1 MTRRSRFQDRVRRV
15 HMVGIGGA
23 GMSGIAEVLMRLGFT
38 VTGSDLAD
46 SEAVRRLRRLGAVV
60 HPAHDAAQ
68 VEGADVL
75 VVSSAIAAGNPEI
88 AAARAARIPVV
99 PRAEM
104 LGELMRFREGIAVA
118 GSHGKTTT
126 TSLTASLLAAGGLD
140 PTCVIG
146 GVVNAFGSHAR
157 LGGGSYLV
165 AEADESDGT
174 FLLLQPMIA
183 VVTNIDRDHLGH
195 YGGRFD
201 RLVAAFEE
209 FVHHVPFYGLVVIAG
224 DDPELQALAPRIH
237 RPLLVAGLA
246 ADAGVRASAVVA
258 EGLAMR
264 FMLHL
269 PGAAPQPVRLNLP
282 GVHNVQNALCA
293 AAVAYE
299 LGVDARTIAAALGE
313 FGGVGR
319 RFALIGRWAVAGGEA
334 ELYEDY
340 AHHPR
345 EIAAVM
351 AAARAA
357 WPGRRLVVVFQPHRY
372 SRTRDLID
380 EFAAV
385 LAAADVLLVAPVYA
399 AGEAVIEEGRAER
412 LCRTIRSHGK
422 VEPVYLPE
430 LCALRDRLPRFLA
443 AGDHVLLL
451 GAGDIGRLSAE
462 LRSELA
468 EAAA

>member
-1 MTRRSRFQDRVRRV
+1 MIRPSRFQDRVRRV

-23 GMSGIAEVLMRLGFT
+23 GMSGIAEVLMQLGFT
-38 VTGSDLAD
+38 VTGSDLAS
-46 SEAVRRLRRLGAVV
+46 SEAVRHLRQLGAVI
-60 HPAHDAAQ
+60 HPAHDAVQ

-75 VVSSAIAAGNPEI
+75 VVSSAIAADNPEV

-140 PTCVIG
+140 PTCIIG

-157 LGGGSYLV
+157 LGRGSYLV

-174 FLLLQPMIA
+174 FLLLPPMIA

-209 FVHHVPFYGLVVIAG
+209 FVHHVPFYGLVVVAG
-224 DDPELQALAPRIH
+224 DDPELQALVPRIH
-237 RPLLVAGLA
+237 RPVRVTGFGAGA
-246 ADAGVRASAVVA
+246 EVRASDIAA
-258 EGLAMR
+258 AGLAMR
-264 FMLHL
+264 FTLHL
-269 PGAAPQPVRLNLP
+269 PNEAPRPVHLNLP
-282 GVHNVQNALCA
+282 GEHNVKNALCA

-299 LGVDARTIAAALGE
+299 LGVDAATIATGLAE

-319 RFALIGRWAVAGGEA
+319 RFTRIGRWAVNGGAA

-345 EIAAVM
+345 EIAATM
-351 AAARAA
+351 SAARAA
-357 WPGRRLVVVFQPHRY
+357 WPGQRLVVVFQPHRY
-372 SRTRDLID
+372 SRTRELLD

-385 LAAADVLLVAPVYA
+385 LAAADGLLVAPVYA
-399 AGEAVIEEGRAER
+399 AGEPVIEEGRAER
-412 LCRTIRSHGK
+412 LCRAIRSHGK
-422 VEPVYLPE
+422 VEPVYLPD
-430 LCALRDRLPRFLA
+430 LSALRDELPRSVK

-451 GAGDIGRLSAE
+451 GAGDIGRLATE

-468 EAAA
+468 EGAV